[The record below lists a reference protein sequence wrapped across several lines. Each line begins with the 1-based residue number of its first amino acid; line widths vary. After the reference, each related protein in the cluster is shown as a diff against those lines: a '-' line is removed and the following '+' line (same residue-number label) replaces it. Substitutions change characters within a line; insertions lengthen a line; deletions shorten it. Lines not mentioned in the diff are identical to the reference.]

1 MKIFLFSFLFV
12 SLMWAEFKAK
22 SIQEL
27 KNTNFVRQN
36 YEESCGAASLA
47 NVLNFYSF
55 KQFGEKE
62 ILEFLRQKTDMLSF
76 AELKSV
82 AMKMGYESE
91 GFLLERAHLNE
102 ISTPL
107 LVKIENDPRF
117 PHFVVVLNQKGDFVR
132 ILDPNFGA
140 YTASKKEFFSV
151 WDKDKKGGYALI
163 ILPKDFQGFKG
174 KKPHFFSTHLLDKIK
189 VRF

>member
-1 MKIFLFSFLFV
+1 MKFFIFLFLFAN
-12 SLMWAEFKAK
+12 LAWAEFNAK

-27 KNTNFVRQN
+27 KNENFIRQN

-47 NVLNFYSF
+47 NVINFYSL
-55 KQFGEKE
+55 KQFSEKE
-62 ILEFLRQKTDMLSF
+62 ILEFLQQKTDMLSF
-76 AELKSV
+76 AELKGA

-91 GFLLERAHLNE
+91 GFLLEREHLDE
-102 ISTPL
+102 INTPL

-117 PHFVVVLNQKGDFVR
+117 PHFVVVMSVKGDFVR
-132 ILDPNFGA
+132 ILDPNFGT

-163 ILPKDFQGFKG
+163 ILPKKFQGFDT
-174 KKPHFFSTHLLDKIK
+174 PNSHFFSTHLLDKIK
-189 VRF
+189 VKF

>member
-1 MKIFLFSFLFV
+1 MKSFLFLFLFV
-12 SLMWAEFKAK
+12 NLVWAEFKAK
-22 SIQEL
+22 SVQEL
-27 KNTNFVRQN
+27 KNENFIRQN

-55 KQFGEKE
+55 KQFSEKE
-62 ILEFLRQKTDMLSF
+62 ILEFLQQKTDMLSF
-76 AELKSV
+76 AELKGA

-91 GFLLERAHLNE
+91 GFLLEREHLDE
-102 ISTPL
+102 INAPL

-117 PHFVVVLNQKGDFVR
+117 PHFVVVMSMKGDFVR

-174 KKPHFFSTHLLDKIK
+174 EKTHFFSTHLLDKIK
-189 VRF
+189 VNF